1 MTRASDTA
9 KILSGGAVFNE
20 DSADVDFRVE
30 SNGNANMLFVDGGND
45 RVGIGATPSSGNGLQ
60 ITNTDGA
67 SGLVL
72 HRDFSGS
79 NVSSDTS
86 SNRIEFTLS
95 DSATSNQSIAL
106 ISPMASVGTGDAFAG
121 KLRFFTA
128 TDDGAIQERMR
139 IAQGFVKHGNI
150 GSYRGAT
157 STFHEF
163 RSSIDNVNLVID
175 STNASLSS
183 DIVNFIALRASN
195 AGNWVFLSCFSSN
208 GSDREFRIDGDGTTH
223 ADGSYS
229 SSGGDYAEMFE
240 WKDGNTSNEDRVGKT
255 VVLEGNQ
262 IRLSTS
268 DDAQSSIIGVV
279 SARPIVLGDAHSE
292 RWSEKFEKDV
302 YGRYVFEEYTQTEWT
317 EEDENGEKT
326 LKSFQTDQ
334 IPNDETVPSDAIVTS
349 TEDDGKT
356 PLMRRK
362 LNTDFDPSQTYIPR
376 EKRKEFSA
384 IGLVGKLRVNAD
396 QAVGDRWIKM
406 REISDT
412 IHEYLVR

>member
-1 MTRASDTA
+1 MGYLGNQITTVFPTSTSVDTSTATTLNATNANVTGALSA
-9 KILSGGAVFNE
+9 KGGAVFNE

-30 SNGNANMLFVDGGND
+30 SNNQANMLLVDGGND
-45 RVGIGATPSSGNGLQ
+45 TVSFQPNSGTLT
-60 ITNTDGA
+60 IKA
-67 SGLVL
+67 
-72 HRDFSGS
+72 GS
-79 NVSSDTS
+79 
-86 SNRIEFTLS
+86 
-95 DSATSNQSIAL
+95 
-106 ISPMASVGTGDAFAG
+106 GDATNNVRLEGGGTTSTYLEYRGYLGHQFYVD
-121 KLRFFTA
+121 T
-128 TDDGAIQERMR
+128 TERMR
-139 IAQGFVKHGNI
+139 IISNGFVKHGNT
-150 GSYRGAT
+150 GSYRSAT

-163 RSSIDNVNLVID
+163 RSSENNVNLVID
-175 STNASLSS
+175 STNASLSA
-183 DIVNFIALRASN
+183 DIVNFIALRASSG
-195 AGNWVFLSCFSSN
+195 GNWVFLSCFSGN
-208 GSDREFRIDGDGTTH
+208 GADREFRIDGDGTTH